1 MRLFYAFFSRLA
13 SVLHQINK
21 IFFKMQVF
29 QMIRDIILVILNL
42 PLALLTK
49 DLRMTFSPLLS

>member
-13 SVLHQINK
+13 SVLHPINK

>member
-1 MRLFYAFFSRLA
+1 
-13 SVLHQINK
+13 
-21 IFFKMQVF
+21 MQVF